1 MSGKFVVV
9 EGLEGAGKSTA
20 ICTVKQVL
28 TELVGAEMIDT
39 REPGG
44 TPLGEALRQLVK
56 HPNFKEPV
64 CREAELLMIY
74 ASRVQLVEQVIKP
87 ALERGCWVIGD
98 RHDLSSHAYQGG
110 GRGIDLKQIQAL
122 RDMVLGDF
130 YPDLTLYL
138 DIEPSVGL
146 ERARSRGELDRIEQ
160 EAIDFFHRS
169 RATYLQ
175 KAAENEQIITIDAMQ
190 PLAAVQQDIRQAL
203 SQWLTGSR

>member
-20 ICTVKQVL
+20 IRTVKQVL
-28 TELVGAEMIDT
+28 TEQIGAPMIDT

-44 TPLGEALRQLVK
+44 TPLGEALRNLVK
-56 HPNFKEPV
+56 HPEFEEPV

-87 ALERGCWVIGD
+87 ALAAGSWVVGD

-110 GRGIDLKQIQAL
+110 GRGIALNHIQAL

-130 YPDLTLYL
+130 YPDFTLYL
-138 DIEPSVGL
+138 DIDPSVGL
-146 ERARSRGELDRIEQ
+146 QRARERGALDRIEQ
-160 EAIDFFHRS
+160 EAIDFFQRS
-169 RATYLQ
+169 RETYLQ
-175 KAAENEQIITIDAMQ
+175 KAAENSNIVTIDAMQ
-190 PLAAVQQDIRQAL
+190 PLADVQHDIRAAVTD
-203 SQWLTGSR
+203 WLRATL